1 MFKVEWFLCA
11 LLVLLLAACSS
22 ARPSSHRA
30 LRVMVYNIHAG
41 KDATGKE
48 NLERVAG
55 LIIASGADLV
65 LLQEVDRSTTRS
77 GGVDHFAILMRLTG
91 MHGAFG
97 KSLDYQGGEYGI
109 ATLSRWPVFAHEVVP
124 LRVAP
129 VQVRAGGSI
138 EPRVALV
145 VETRSPAGPLRVV
158 NTHLDASREE
168 LYRLQEVAGLLEVM
182 TRVKPGALLV
192 GGDFNAEPDSA
203 VYERMVRAGFRD
215 GWGGCGEGAGLT
227 YPAGVPV
234 KRIDYLFLTGGFRC
248 TSATVVTS
256 MASDHL
262 PLLMTL
268 RQERRLPGGRTAGFQ
283 PAAVSR

>member
-1 MFKVEWFLCA
+1 MYIPSRLSWTLAIFLA
-11 LLVLLLAACSS
+11 GCSS
-22 ARPSSHRA
+22 ARPPAERSI
-30 LRVMVYNIHAG
+30 RVLVYNIHAG
-41 KDATGKE
+41 KDAQSKE
-48 NLERVAG
+48 NLERVAE
-55 LIIASGADLV
+55 LIRTSAADLV
-65 LLQEVDRSTTRS
+65 LLQEIDRRTTRS
-77 GGVDHFAILMRLTG
+77 GGADHFAMLMRLTG

-97 KSLDYQGGEYGI
+97 KSLDYQGGDYGI
-109 ATLSRWPVFAHEVVP
+109 ATLSRWPVVAHEVVP

-145 VETRSPAGPLRVV
+145 VETRTPLGTLRVV

-168 LYRLQEVAGLLEVM
+168 VYRLQEVVGLFEMAKRLE
-182 TRVKPGALLV
+182 PGPLLI
-192 GGDFNAEPDSA
+192 GGDFNAEPGSG
-203 VYERMVRAGFRD
+203 VHERMVRAGFRD
-215 GWGGCGEGAGLT
+215 GWIGCGEGGGLT
-227 YPAGVPV
+227 YPAGAPV

-268 RQERRLPGGRTAGFQ
+268 ESDRAMRRPRD
-283 PAAVSR
+283 